1 MSTTEITPMEG
12 PLGAVITGVD
22 LHEPLTDDDRAAI
35 RHALADRLLVA
46 FPEQHLG
53 LPEEQRFASSFGPL
67 WLHPAARRRDA
78 ATSVVD
84 SRRAPRA
91 GKAAEVWHADAT
103 FTLNPPG
110 YTMLSAQVLP
120 AHGGATSFANQQLA
134 WEHLDPDW
142 RQHLEGRRAV
152 HAPGP
157 KMLRRAPGLGEVLHP
172 VVRVDGT
179 TARRS
184 LFVNPGFTRRLEHQ
198 GAIESRPT
206 LGYLFR
212 VALDPSVRLDYE
224 WQPGD
229 LVVWDNRALLHRAH
243 HDHGDEARVLTRVTV
258 AA

>member
-1 MSTTEITPMEG
+1 MSTAQIIPMEG
-12 PLGAVITGVD
+12 PLGDVITGVD
-22 LHEPLTDDDRAAI
+22 LHEPLTDDDRAAV
-35 RHALADRLLVA
+35 RRALADRLLVA
-46 FPEQHLG
+46 FPEQHLS
-53 LPEEQRFASSFGPL
+53 LPEEERFASSCGRL
-67 WLHPAARRRDA
+67 WLHPAARHRDA

-103 FTLNPPG
+103 FTTTPPA

-120 AHGGATSFANQQLA
+120 DRGGATSFANQQLA

-142 RQHLEGRRAV
+142 RQHVEGRRAV

-157 KMLRRAPGLGEVLHP
+157 MMRRRAPGLGEVLHP

-184 LFVNPGFTRRLEHQ
+184 LFVNPGFTRRFEHQ
-198 GAIESRPT
+198 SASESRPM
-206 LGYLFR
+206 LAYLFR
-212 VALDPSVRLDYE
+212 VALDPSVRLDYA

-229 LVVWDNRALLHRAH
+229 LVVWDNRALLHRAQ